1 MMLKYLR
8 KLAVLFV
15 IGGGLYTIIEV
26 VWRALRGSTPTHWSM
41 FIVGGLA
48 FVLIGG
54 INEFLTYDMP
64 LVFQCAVGAV
74 IVTGLEFVAGC
85 ILNLWLKL
93 NVWDY
98 STMPGNVLGQICPQF
113 MAAWFL
119 LTGVAILLDDYI
131 RYWFFDEE
139 KPHYTFLK

>member
-1 MMLKYLR
+1 MKYLR
-8 KLAVLFV
+8 KLAALFM
-15 IGGGLYTIIEV
+15 IGGGLYTVIEV
-26 VWRALRGSTPTHWSM
+26 VWRALRGSPPTHWSM

-54 INEFLTYDMP
+54 INELLTYDMP
-64 LVFQCAVGAV
+64 LVFQCGLGAV
-74 IVTGLEFVAGC
+74 VVTDLEFAAGC

-93 NVWDY
+93 DVWDY

-113 MAAWFL
+113 MVAWFL
-119 LTGVAILLDDYI
+119 LAGVAILLDDYI
-131 RYWFFDEE
+131 RYWFFGEE